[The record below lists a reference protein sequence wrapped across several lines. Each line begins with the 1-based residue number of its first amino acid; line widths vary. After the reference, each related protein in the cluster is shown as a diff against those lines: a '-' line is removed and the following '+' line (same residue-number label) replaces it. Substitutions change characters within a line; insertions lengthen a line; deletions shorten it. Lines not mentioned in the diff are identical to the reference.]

1 MITVVVADDHYLVR
15 QGVRALLDN
24 AAGIQ
29 VVGEAENG
37 EQAVQLVQELQPD
50 VVVMDI
56 SMPEMDGIRATERI
70 RSLQN
75 HTRVVILSMYA
86 NIDLVEQALKKG
98 ATGYLLNV
106 RPRRSWLSGG
116 SRQEESNSLARQSR
130 EASEPHPD
138 YRRRAGRS
146 CVGACQSHRSRSNY
160 LPPRK

>member
-56 SMPEMDGIRATERI
+56 SCPKMDGIRLPKDSVAAEP
-70 RSLQN
+70 
-75 HTRVVILSMYA
+75 TRVVIL
-86 NIDLVEQALKKG
+86 
-98 ATGYLLNV
+98 
-106 RPRRSWLSGG
+106 
-116 SRQEESNSLARQSR
+116 
-130 EASEPHPD
+130 
-138 YRRRAGRS
+138 
-146 CVGACQSHRSRSNY
+146 
-160 LPPRK
+160 